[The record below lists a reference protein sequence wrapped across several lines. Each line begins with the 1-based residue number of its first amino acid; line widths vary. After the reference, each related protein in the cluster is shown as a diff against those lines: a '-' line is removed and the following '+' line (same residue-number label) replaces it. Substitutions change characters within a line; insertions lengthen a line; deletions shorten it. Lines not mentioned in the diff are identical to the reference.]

1 MEKTIDLAKLPVVEG
16 KNVVNIVA
24 LNGLGELIKADADY
38 VTKEELSEELAKVN
52 VEETDPVFTAWKN
65 STNIALG
72 SGTTANTDGVAIGK
86 NVHSQGGVVIGTAKS
101 GVNLTP
107 GLYQVFIGRD
117 MDNCH
122 TSDAVAIGKSCPN
135 SLPYDAADGT
145 TKTVE
150 NCSVNLNGKLY
161 ADWYG
166 NIYIKNENSAGSTK
180 LVKLQDYLQ
189 KQWFGTQGEYDELGT
204 YDNNTIY
211 NIIEEE

>member
-52 VEETDPVFTAWKN
+52 VEETDPAFTAWKN

>member
-1 MEKTIDLAKLPVVEG
+1 MEKTIDLSKLPVVEG

-24 LNGLGELIKADADY
+24 LNGLGELIKAESNY
-38 VTKEELSEELAKVN
+38 VTKEELDDALASAV
-52 VEETDPVFTAWKN
+52 VEETDPAFTAWKN

-101 GVNLTP
+101 GVYLTP
-107 GLYQVFIGRD
+107 GLNQVFIGRN

-122 TSDAVAIGKSCPN
+122 TSDAVAIGQSCPN